1 MRVNI
6 NIKIYK
12 MNNMDIIIIEPT
24 VDFDFSKLYL
34 GPPTSIT
41 GGAFF
46 TRMYYNNKPLCVQVP
61 KCLTK
66 QGLIKS
72 GKKIYTDLMFTNNDS
87 IFIQW
92 IENLE
97 EKCQELICEKK
108 SEWFQN
114 SLEKNDIES
123 AFTSPLKVYK
133 SGKFYL
139 LRSNVKQNIKIY
151 NDNDEVISI
160 EDIKPE
166 TNIITIIEIQ
176 GIKFTSRN
184 FQIELEIKQAM
195 VVSPDPFL
203 DSCFI
208 KRPSKMVSNTNN
220 LEITNNLPTKVT
232 EPVIEP
238 VIQDDV
244 VSVQEPIDLDELT
257 RKNTEANS
265 GPPLNNSLNIIEGDL
280 EENIQIEF
288 EDLDAIPQQ
297 DELKEIDVSTNLEN
311 TNDTMTLKKPN
322 EVYYEIYKAAKE
334 KAREAKKAALNAYL
348 EAKNIKKNYM
358 LDNID
363 ESDSDIESI
372 NSDLEDE

>member
-1 MRVNI
+1 
-6 NIKIYK
+6 